1 MGRYVKINGELV
13 PIAGIGGGGQDT
25 NFKGKSMANWNAL
38 TQEEQD
44 QYDTVDLTDD
54 YTDVTDEL
62 ETVSNSVN
70 QMGEQ
75 VGDVTELVA
84 ALESQ
89 VATLQSQ
96 VAELTA
102 DTGWVTVSNNLRYRK
117 KGNTVSVLVLTLK
130 VSSWTSVGTLPAGT
144 RPPVNLFLTGFANE
158 STAVANAYIRTDGA
172 VYVYGT
178 NNSLYECFTYLV

>member
-25 NFKGKSMANWNAL
+25 NFKGKSMADWEAL

-54 YTDVTDEL
+54 YTDVTDDL
-62 ETVSNSVN
+62 ENLTNITSNLQQDTSDISAIIASMQN
-70 QMGEQ
+70 QI
-75 VGDVTELVA
+75 A
-84 ALESQ
+84 ALS
-89 VATLQSQ
+89 
-96 VAELTA
+96 A
-102 DTGWVTVSNNLRYRK
+102 DTGWVTIGNNLRYRK

-130 VSSWTSVGTLPAGT
+130 ASSWTSVGTLPAGT

-178 NNSLYECFTYLV
+178 NNNLYECFTYLV